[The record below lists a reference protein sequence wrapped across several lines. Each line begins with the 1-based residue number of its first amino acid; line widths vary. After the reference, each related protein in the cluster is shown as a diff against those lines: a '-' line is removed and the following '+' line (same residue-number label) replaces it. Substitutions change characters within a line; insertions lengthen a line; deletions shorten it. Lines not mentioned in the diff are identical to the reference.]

1 MPLVLLKNIETNW
14 LLTSSGIFYLR
25 IILHMFMILHVSGF
39 QDSGKDRESVKVVLS
54 KDTPFYLLEVQY
66 LLKIL
71 STDKSS
77 ILSPW

>member
-1 MPLVLLKNIETNW
+1 
-14 LLTSSGIFYLR
+14 
-25 IILHMFMILHVSGF
+25 MFMILHVSGF